1 MAISEKMKR
10 IERFIAKG
18 MKKAQDQGYKITRGT
33 WGIETG
39 VYNKKGAY
47 ERKLEPSKT
56 KAACALGAL
65 ILSTKG
71 ALQYNPVQGRAPLP
85 EDAAA
90 ALLGVDADWVSEFVC
105 GFDDGWERGYRPTTE
120 VGRMGR
126 RLARK
131 FTKDPDSD

>member
-18 MKKAQDQGYKITRGT
+18 MKKAQDQGYKIVRNA
-33 WGIETG
+33 WGVIEKT
-39 VYNKKGAY
+39 NKHYDIVGLKPAAG
-47 ERKLEPSKT
+47 

-65 ILSTKG
+65 IISTKG
-71 ALQYNPVQGRAPLP
+71 ALDYKPTQGKSPIP

-90 ALLGVDADWVSEFVC
+90 ALLGVDDDWVHEFIA
-105 GFDDGWERGYRPTTE
+105 GFDNGWKRGYRPTTE